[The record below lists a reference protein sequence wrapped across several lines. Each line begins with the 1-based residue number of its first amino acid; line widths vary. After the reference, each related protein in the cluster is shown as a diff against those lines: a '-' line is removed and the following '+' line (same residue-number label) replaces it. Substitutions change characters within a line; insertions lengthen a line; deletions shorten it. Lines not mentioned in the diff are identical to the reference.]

1 MMIRPT
7 LRPLPDCGDYG
18 DRRLARRDFLRLG
31 ALTLLLAGCSSTGGK
46 RGVTRFGAD
55 NLAPGPQGQEVMI
68 MAMHLID
75 TGYRFGGK
83 NPEAGV
89 DCSGMV
95 TWLYKQA
102 ADYPLKGSARD
113 MAKRG
118 KEITPAAIRPGDLVF
133 FDTQGFRYSHVGIYI
148 GDQRFVHAPNSRGK
162 VRIDRLD
169 QGWFATRFEE
179 ARTYLD

>member
-1 MMIRPT
+1 MTFPVYSRPS
-7 LRPLPDCGDYG
+7 PQQGFFKA
-18 DRRLARRDFLRLG
+18 RRLWWIA
-31 ALTLLLAGCSSTGGK
+31 ALLCFVLSGCAGTGGK
-46 RGVTRFGAD
+46 KNVTTFGAD
-55 NLAPGPQGQEVMI
+55 NLPPGPQGQEITI
-68 MAMHLID
+68 MAMYLID
-75 TGYRFGGK
+75 TGYKFGGK

-95 TWLYKQA
+95 SWLYKQA
-102 ADYPLKGSARD
+102 AEYPLRGSARD

-118 KEITPAAIRPGDLVF
+118 RAIAPAAIRPGDLVF
-133 FDTQGFRYSHVGIYI
+133 FNTQGYSYSHVGIYI

-179 ARTYLD
+179 ARSYVD

>member
-1 MMIRPT
+1 MMFWPSPRPS
-7 LRPLPDCGDYG
+7 PLPVLT
-18 DRRLARRDFLRLG
+18 RRRFFGLAILV
-31 ALTLLLAGCSSTGGK
+31 LATVGCSTSGSK
-46 RGVTRFGAD
+46 RGMTHFGGD
-55 NLAPGPQGQEVMI
+55 NRPPGPQGQEVTI

-75 TGYRFGGK
+75 TGYKFGGK

-95 TWLYKQA
+95 SWLYNQA
-102 ADYPLKGSARD
+102 ASYPLKGSARD

-118 KEITPAAIRPGDLVF
+118 RPISPAEVRPGDLIF
-133 FDTQGFRYSHVGIYI
+133 FNTQGFSYSHVGIYI

-169 QGWFATRFEE
+169 QGWFASRFEE
-179 ARTYLD
+179 ARSYFD

>member
-1 MMIRPT
+1 MTFCLLP
-7 LRPLPDCGDYG
+7 RPLPGQG
-18 DRRLARRDFLRLG
+18 LFRARFG
-31 ALTLLLAGCSSTGGK
+31 AVRWVLLLWVLMLVGCASTGSKGHI
-46 RGVTRFGAD
+46 TRFGAD
-55 NLAPGPQGQEVMI
+55 DLPPTPQGQEVVI
-68 MAMHLID
+68 MAMNLID
-75 TGYRFGGK
+75 TGYKFGGR

-95 TWLYKQA
+95 SWVYKHA
-102 ADYPLKGSARD
+102 ADYVLKGSARD

-118 KEITPAAIRPGDLVF
+118 REVSPAAIRPGDLVF
-133 FDTQGFRYSHVGIYI
+133 FNTLDASYSHVGIYI

-179 ARTYLD
+179 ARSYF

>member
-1 MMIRPT
+1 MTICLPA
-7 LRPLPDCGDYG
+7 RPLLSHGFSMV
-18 DRRLARRDFLRLG
+18 RRLCLMLLI
-31 ALTLLLAGCSSTGGK
+31 ALVAGCASTSSK
-46 RGVTRFGAD
+46 KLTRFGAD
-55 NLAPGPQGQEVMI
+55 NVAPTEKGQEVTI
-68 MAMHLID
+68 MAMNLID
-75 TGYRFGGK
+75 TGYQFGGK
-83 NPEAGV
+83 NPQAGL

-95 TWLYKQA
+95 SWLYGQA
-102 ADYPLKGSARD
+102 AEYRLRGSARD

-133 FDTQGFRYSHVGIYI
+133 FNTQGYSYSHVGIYI

-179 ARTYLD
+179 ARSYFD

>member
-1 MMIRPT
+1 MA
-7 LRPLPDCGDYG
+7 LC
-18 DRRLARRDFLRLG
+18 LG
-31 ALTLLLAGCSSTGGK
+31 LLFTGCAGHGNK
-46 RGVTRFGAD
+46 RGIARFGAD
-55 NLAPGPQGQEVMI
+55 NVPPGPQGQEVMM
-68 MAMHLID
+68 MAMHLLD

-83 NPEAGV
+83 NPDAGV

-118 KEITPAAIRPGDLVF
+118 KAISPAAIRPGDLVF
-133 FDTQGFRYSHVGIYI
+133 FDTRGFSYSHVGVYI
-148 GDQRFVHAPNSRGK
+148 GEQRFIHAPNSRGR

-169 QGWFATRFEE
+169 QGWFALRFEE

>member
-1 MMIRPT
+1 MMFHARSRPSPQQGFFSA
-7 LRPLPDCGDYG
+7 RWIVG
-18 DRRLARRDFLRLG
+18 LALLL
-31 ALTLLLAGCSSTGGK
+31 ALLLAGCAGTGGK
-46 RGVTRFGAD
+46 KNITYFGAD
-55 NLAPGPQGQEVMI
+55 NLPPGPQGQEVMI
-68 MAMHLID
+68 MAMNLID
-75 TGYRFGGK
+75 TGYKFGGK

-95 TWLYKQA
+95 SWLYKQG

-118 KEITPAAIRPGDLVF
+118 KQIAPAAIRPGDLVF
-133 FDTQGFRYSHVGIYI
+133 FHTQGASYSHVGIYI

-179 ARTYLD
+179 ARSYFD